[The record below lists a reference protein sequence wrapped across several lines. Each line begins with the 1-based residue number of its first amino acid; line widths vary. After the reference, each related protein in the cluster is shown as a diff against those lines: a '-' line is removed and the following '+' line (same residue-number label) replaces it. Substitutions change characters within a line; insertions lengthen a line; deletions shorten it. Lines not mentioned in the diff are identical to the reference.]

1 MVIKQNVYSQKL
13 SDILCKP
20 IKFQK
25 KCKGLCPLVRHDK
38 FVWFYAGNNV
48 KVVKDDKIRNLFL
61 DTYTI

>member
-20 IKFQK
+20 INSKRN
-25 KCKGLCPLVRHDK
+25 VTV
-38 FVWFYAGNNV
+38 FVHWLDMINSRGFYAGNNV